1 VYFNSTHYAALMY
14 KLLTILDK
22 YFKLLSN
29 LIFGLAIFIIIF
41 QILYTG
47 FPYFRQAHFEAFY
60 KCANLLFSGYAFGLS
75 ISLTFATKQTFIR
88 LARVI
93 LSVFTLVYFMI
104 SIFWITGLFN
114 SSIDVEGFRQFF
126 ALAVGFIAMSFK
138 ISSLG
143 NTQIHPALLFV
154 LSFIFLILFGTFTLM
169 LPVASYKN
177 ISFLDA
183 LFTSTSAVT
192 VTGLA
197 VLDTGKD
204 FTIFGQSIII
214 ILIQLG
220 GLGVLTVTNIFALLF
235 KSSTSFKN
243 RMMVSEMIKELDNNN
258 TFQTLFKIIL
268 ITFLVE
274 LVGAILIFISIY
286 GDDAVSNDPVFFSV
300 FHSISAFCNGGF
312 STLTNSLYES
322 TVRFNY
328 PLQMIVGWL
337 IITGGLGYTVMIN
350 HYYQLKNIFIRF
362 LSKIR
367 VFRIP
372 YKNQINRTTTNS
384 WLILVTTS
392 ILLVI
397 GTVLFFVG
405 EYDGTLKEHTL
416 TGKIFVSIFNAV
428 TPRTAGFNNI
438 NMAEMGIPA
447 VMLTMALMWIGASP
461 GSTGGGIKTTTFAV
475 ALLNLWNQIIGKEK
489 MIVRLKEIPFYVINQ
504 VNAVILL
511 SIFAISFGTFLIS
524 FFENQLLFKD
534 ILFECISAYST
545 VGLSIGITGSLHDAS
560 QIVLIIL
567 MFLGRVSF
575 LTFLIALLARF
586 SEKEKSCTPYY
597 PKENVFIN

>member
-1 VYFNSTHYAALMY
+1 ML
-14 KLLTILDK
+14 KLLFILDK

-41 QILYTG
+41 QILYTS
-47 FPYFRQAHFEAFY
+47 FPYFRQAHFEIFY
-60 KCANLLFSGYAFGLS
+60 KFANLIFSGYALGLS
-75 ISLTFATKQTFIR
+75 ISLTFAAKQTFIKI
-88 LARVI
+88 ARVI

-169 LPVASYKN
+169 LPVATYKN

-204 FTIFGQSIII
+204 FTLFGQSIII

-274 LVGAILIFISIY
+274 LTGAIFIFISIY
-286 GDDAVSNDPVFFSV
+286 GDHAVCNDPIFFSI

-416 TGKIFVSIFNAV
+416 AGKIFVSIFNSI

-489 MIVRLKEIPFYVINQ
+489 MIVILKEIPFYVINQ

-524 FFENQLLFKD
+524 FFETKLLFKD

-545 VGLSIGITGSLHDAS
+545 VGLSIGITGSLHGGS

>member
-1 VYFNSTHYAALMY
+1 MQ

-47 FPYFRQAHFEAFY
+47 FPFFRQAHFEIFY
-60 KCANLLFSGYAFGLS
+60 KCANLVFSGYALGLS

-88 LARVI
+88 IARVI
-93 LSVFTLVYFMI
+93 LSAFTLIYFLI
-104 SIFWITGLFN
+104 SIFWITGIFN
-114 SSIDVEGFRQFF
+114 SSIDIEGFRQFF
-126 ALAVGFIAMSFK
+126 ALAVGFIAISFK

-204 FTIFGQSIII
+204 FTLFGQSIII

-220 GLGVLTVTNIFALLF
+220 GLGVLTVTNVFALLF
-235 KSSTSFKN
+235 KSSTTFKN

-274 LVGAILIFISIY
+274 LTGAILIFISIY
-286 GDDAVSNDPVFFSV
+286 GDHAVSNDPIFFSI

-350 HYYQLKNIFIRF
+350 HYYQLKNIFIKF
-362 LSKIR
+362 LSKIT
-367 VFRIP
+367 VLRIP
-372 YKNQINRTTTNS
+372 YKNRINRTTTNS
-384 WLILVTTS
+384 WLVLVTTF

-416 TGKIFVSIFNAV
+416 SGKIFVSIFNSI
-428 TPRTAGFNNI
+428 TPRTAGFNNV

-475 ALLNLWNQIIGKEK
+475 ALLNLWNQITGKEK

-524 FFENQLLFKD
+524 FFESQLIFKD

-545 VGLSIGITGSLHDAS
+545 VGLSVGITASLQDGS
-560 QIVLIIL
+560 QIVIIVL

-575 LTFLIALLARF
+575 LTFLIAILGRLN
-586 SEKEKSCTPYY
+586 KQEKSCTPYY